1 MGAMYL
7 SFILVIWLD
16 SLVLLHIMSLGAKM
30 AYLLIND
37 AQARMAEIVGL
48 PRHLPVFLHTIC
60 PCGYHGIVVSR

>member
-1 MGAMYL
+1 M

-37 AQARMAEIVGL
+37 TQARMAEIVGL

-60 PCGYHGIVVSR
+60 SCGYHGIVVSR